1 MTDQI
6 EDGKIVCLIDNARV
20 DSVQIHIKNN
30 HPDWTIEKYRE
41 KWPEAPLLSKRAEAA
56 LALRAKQNK
65 EEQAKVAAAATT
77 LVAFERKALADVFGF
92 GAAKAAKNARGEPIM
107 VKVLRETSAEN
118 NLLIPRVDNNYVFD
132 IENVKTVIIGLEL
145 NMPVLAWGMHG
156 TGKTTMFEQICA
168 RTGRPFMRVQ
178 HTVNTE
184 ESHILGQYVV
194 KTTMVD
200 KKVLKH
206 ATIGTPEKPGETSEE
221 WITVQEPM
229 TTTEFQLGPLPLA
242 MLNGQIYCADE
253 YDFAMPSVLSVYQP
267 VLEGKDLVIKDAP
280 PEYRVI
286 RPHPN
291 FRFVATGNT
300 NGGGDETGLYQGTQI
315 QNAANYSRF
324 GITIEVGYMEP
335 KIETTVIANQAGI
348 DSSDAEKLVS
358 FGREVRNAFANG
370 KLSTT
375 ISPRELITAARIGMV
390 RGSAWRRGLR
400 DAFMSRLNRTD
411 REVADMFSQRLF
423 GSE

>member
-1 MTDQI
+1 MTDQL

-56 LALRAKQNK
+56 LAQRAKQNK
-65 EEQAKVAAAATT
+65 EEQAKAAAS
-77 LVAFERKALADVFGF
+77 VPVGFDRKALAEVFGF

-107 VKVLRETSAEN
+107 VKVLHETSPEN
-118 NLLIPRVDNNYVFD
+118 NVLIPRIDNNYVFD

-168 RTGRPFMRVQ
+168 RTRRPFMRVQ
-178 HTVNTE
+178 HTINTE
-184 ESHILGQYVV
+184 EAHILGQY
-194 KTTMVD
+194 
-200 KKVLKH
+200 
-206 ATIGTPEKPGETSEE
+206 
-221 WITVQEPM
+221 TVSNGS
-229 TTTEFQLGPLPLA
+229 TEFQLGPLPMA

-280 PEYRVI
+280 TELRVI
-286 RPHPN
+286 KPHPN
-291 FRFVATGNT
+291 FRFLATGNT

-324 GITIEVGYMEP
+324 GITIEVGYMEA

-348 DSSDAEKLVS
+348 DPGDAEKLVS
-358 FGREVRNAFANG
+358 FAREVRNAFASG

-400 DAFMSRLNRTD
+400 DAFMSRLNRID
-411 REVADMFSQRLF
+411 REVADQFSQRLF